1 MINIGIVN
9 PNWTLQRHNTDARC
23 VIDFSNMDTYA
34 KDLAFQFIGTQ
45 SDYIKANINFLS
57 QRLLQTNFFDPITL
71 NGATA
76 KVDVLY
82 RYGGDVLGLKVEEK
96 SSIPLIS
103 TMGFPTLNQDK
114 LKGKAY
120 LLQEAEKL
128 VGFAKECSLIHFHT
142 DCMREHFLSIK
153 PEWEDKCFTAPFFLP
168 HLKFLPEHSLINKFS
183 LNEKIKILFVG
194 ADGERKG
201 LNELCEAID
210 FMADFLFD
218 HQVSL
223 TIVSKTA
230 PSCKRFKNVV
240 HHRHLERESVQML
253 MRQSHLYVMVPKLEP
268 FGLVYVE
275 AMAAGCAV
283 IADNDVPRH
292 EILEGGN
299 CGRLVEVNNV
309 SLLASEIKNL
319 IENRTELLEMALR
332 GWRRAQVRY
341 APEVVSKQ
349 YAQVF
354 KDLVSQ
360 GLHERSLSIN

>member
-23 VIDFSNMDTYA
+23 VIDFSNMNTYA
-34 KDLAFQFIGTQ
+34 KDLAFKFIGSK
-45 SDYIKANINFLS
+45 SDYLKANINFLS
-57 QRLLQTNFFDPITL
+57 QRLLQKKLFDPITL
-71 NGATA
+71 NVSSA

-82 RYGGDVLGLKVEEK
+82 RYGGDVHGLKVDEK
-96 SSIPLIS
+96 SSTPLIS

-120 LLQEAEKL
+120 LFKEAEKL
-128 VGFAKECSLIHFHT
+128 IGFAQGCSLIHFHT
-142 DCMREHFLSIK
+142 DCMREQFLTIK
-153 PEWEDKCFTAPFFLP
+153 PEWENMCITAPFFLP
-168 HLKFLPEHSLINKFS
+168 HLKFLPEYSLINKFA

-194 ADGERKG
+194 ADGKRKG
-201 LNELCEAID
+201 LKELCEAID
-210 FMADFLFD
+210 IMADFLLD

-223 TIVSKTA
+223 TIVSQTT
-230 PSCKRFKNVV
+230 PSCMRFKNIV
-240 HHRHLERESVQML
+240 HHRHMDRESVQML
-253 MRQSHLYVMVPKLEP
+253 MRQSHIYVMVPKLEP

-299 CGRLVEVNNV
+299 CGKLVEVNNI
-309 SLLASEIKNL
+309 SLLASEIKKL
-319 IENRTELLEMALR
+319 IENRTELLEMALK
-332 GWRRAQVRY
+332 GWRSAQARY
-341 APEVVSKQ
+341 APEVVSSQ

-354 KDLVSQ
+354 KDLVSKDS
-360 GLHERSLSIN
+360 HK